1 MFRLLRGECV
11 WRFLHTSPEEVDS
24 IMSHVRDVGSWCEW
38 QSLDIRQTVIMRSYI
53 EEEEKI
59 EREMKEMYIWE
70 QGIDNEV
77 NQKPTQKRTVHIG
90 SNFGRVNMYILKD
103 VLICRLC
110 KKQSETL
117 KPNSNVMWMELSD
130 CILEYTVMD
139 PTFIDVI
146 DVHFEDTISQLLH
159 SLL

>member
-1 MFRLLRGECV
+1 
-11 WRFLHTSPEEVDS
+11 
-24 IMSHVRDVGSWCEW
+24 
-38 QSLDIRQTVIMRSYI
+38 
-53 EEEEKI
+53 
-59 EREMKEMYIWE
+59 
-70 QGIDNEV
+70 
-77 NQKPTQKRTVHIG
+77 
-90 SNFGRVNMYILKD
+90 MYILKD

-117 KPNSNVMWMELSD
+117 KPNSNVMWMELPD

>member
-1 MFRLLRGECV
+1 
-11 WRFLHTSPEEVDS
+11 
-24 IMSHVRDVGSWCEW
+24 MSHVRDVGSWCEW

-103 VLICRLC
+103 VGYVRNRV
-110 KKQSETL
+110 KH
-117 KPNSNVMWMELSD
+117 SNQ
-130 CILEYTVMD
+130 IQT
-139 PTFIDVI
+139 
-146 DVHFEDTISQLLH
+146 
-159 SLL
+159 